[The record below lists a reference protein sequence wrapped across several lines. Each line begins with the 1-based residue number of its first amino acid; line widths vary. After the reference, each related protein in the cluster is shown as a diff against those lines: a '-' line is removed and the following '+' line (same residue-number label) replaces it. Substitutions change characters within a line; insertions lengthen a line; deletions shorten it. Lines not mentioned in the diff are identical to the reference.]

1 MATYNSLFRA
11 ILLLFFLTLTVT
23 PLMAQQQQTVKD
35 LVESLSED
43 LTADFDLSELIDQ
56 LEHFAKHPID
66 LNHTTS
72 EELKSL
78 VLLSPLQISNLFSHL
93 AKNGKLLDIS
103 ELQAIPAFD
112 LQTIQNILP
121 FVSLKGNMAYENLRF
136 KDLVQKGSHDLLF
149 RYAQTLQQ
157 QKGFQDLP
165 GSRYLG
171 SPEKLLTKY
180 RYTYDKMLLISLVGK
195 KDAGEEFF
203 RGSNTYSF
211 DFSSFSIGLYQMG
224 RVSKLVIGDYSLQFG
239 QGLTLWSGLAF
250 GKGPDVASVAK
261 NDVGLKAYTSTNE
274 ISFFRGV
281 ATTLLLLDKLQFTPF
296 VSYRKLDASQTLA
309 ENGEFT
315 QVNMSSSGLHRTK
328 SELANRSRLGQLVYG
343 GALQYLSN
351 NLSAGLVGYQSHYES
366 AFSRGNQGYKAN
378 GFEGKDLTNIGL
390 HYNYTFRNIYF
401 FGEAAKSI
409 NSGMAFLNGAMASL
423 SPNTAGVLVNRHY
436 DTNYHNFFVQ
446 ASGESSDANN
456 ETSWYAGLHYAATPH
471 WTAAVYAD
479 IFKFPWLKYRV
490 NDASK
495 GYEVLTQL
503 LYRPHKTFSA
513 VARFKTKQN
522 QQNTDL
528 PTDEKYL
535 DHVSKQNYRLEVNW
549 RINKM
554 FIFQNRLELCQFKKG
569 EAPPEKGYLGYQ
581 DIAYSPMSSRLS
593 ANIRFAYFNTASYNS
608 RVYAYEDD
616 VLYGF
621 SFGMYN
627 GKGAR
632 TYLNIRY
639 KLLKSMDVWTRY
651 ALFVYQDAATVGSGL
666 DQIQGNKKSELKVQ
680 LRYQL

>member
-1 MATYNSLFRA
+1 MASNYGLLQATLF
-11 ILLLFFLTLTVT
+11 LFFLILAVT
-23 PLMAQQQQTVKD
+23 PVAAQQQQAVKD

-43 LTADFDLSELIDQ
+43 LTADFDLSELIDL
-56 LEHFAKHPID
+56 LEHFAKHPVD
-66 LNHTTS
+66 LNNTTA

-78 VLLSPLQISNLFSHL
+78 VLLSPLQISNFFSHL
-93 AKNGKLLDIS
+93 SHNGKLLDLN
-103 ELQAIPAFD
+103 ELQVIPAFD

-121 FVSLKGNMAYENLRF
+121 FVTLKGSPAYQNLRLR
-136 KDLVQKGSHDLLF
+136 DLAQKGNHDLLF
-149 RYAQTLQQ
+149 RYAQTLQA

-180 RYTYDKMLLISLVGK
+180 HYTYNKLLSISLVGK
-195 KDAGEEFF
+195 KDAGEELF
-203 RGSNTYSF
+203 RGSNSYAF
-211 DFSSFSIGLYQMG
+211 DFSSISIGLYQIG
-224 RVSKLVIGDYSLQFG
+224 RISKLVIGDYSLQFG
-239 QGLTLWSGLAF
+239 QGLTLWSGFAY

-296 VSYRKLDASQTLA
+296 LSYRKVDASQSSA
-309 ENGEFT
+309 ESGELT
-315 QVNMSSSGLHRTK
+315 QVNLSSSGLHRTK
-328 SELANRSRLGQLVYG
+328 SELENRASLGQLVYG

-351 NLSAGLVGYQSHYES
+351 NLSVGLVGYQSHYDS
-366 AFSRGNQGYKAN
+366 AFSRGNQQYKAY

-401 FGEAAKSI
+401 FGEAAKSLH
-409 NSGMAFLNGAMASL
+409 SGKALLNGAMASL
-423 SPNTAGVLVNRHY
+423 SPKTSVVLVNRYY
-436 DTNYHNFFVQ
+436 DTNYHNFFAQ
-446 ASGESSDANN
+446 ASGENSDANN
-456 ETSWYAGLHYAATPH
+456 ENSWYAGIHYAATPR
-471 WTAAVYAD
+471 WTGAVYAD

-495 GYEVLTQL
+495 GYEVMTQL

-528 PTDEKYL
+528 PMDDKYL
-535 DHVSKQNYRLEVNW
+535 DEVSKQNYRMEVNW
-549 RINKM
+549 RINKK
-554 FIFQNRLELCQFKKG
+554 FIFQNRLELCQFQKG
-569 EAPPEKGYLGYQ
+569 EASRESGYLAYQ
-581 DIAYSPMSSRLS
+581 DMAYSPLSSRLS
-593 ANIRFAYFNTASYNS
+593 ANVRVAYFNTASYNS

-632 TYLNIRY
+632 TYLNVKY
-639 KLLKSMDVWTRY
+639 KLLKGMDLWTRY
-651 ALFVYQDAATVGSGL
+651 ALFIYQDAETVGSGL
-666 DQIQGNKKSELKVQ
+666 DEIQGNKKSELKLQ